1 MTNLSLWTRW
11 LPRCGLG
18 LIGLMAFG
26 LSSVQAQE
34 TAGTAIGFVKTVQAP
49 ASLVVAGK
57 STVAEPGMAV
67 QMGQTLKT
75 GPNGS
80 MGVTFRDN
88 TIMSFGP
95 NTEIV
100 VDEYLYAPGKGDLKL
115 GATLSK
121 GTLHYVSGII
131 AKLKPEAVT
140 VKTPVGLIGVRGTRY
155 VALVEEG
162 TP

>member
-1 MTNLSLWTRW
+1 MVRFMTSRARLG
-11 LPRCGLG
+11 GLVLLG
-18 LIGLMAFG
+18 ALAIAQGPARAQDSAGNTIGY
-26 LSSVQAQE
+26 
-34 TAGTAIGFVKTVQAP
+34 VKTVQAE
-49 ASLVVAGK
+49 ASIVVAGK
-57 STVAEPGMAV
+57 STTAEPGMAV
-67 QMGQTLKT
+67 QMGQMLKT
-75 GPNGS
+75 GPKGS

-95 NTEIV
+95 NTEVV

-121 GTLHYVSGII
+121 GTLQYVSGII

-155 VALVEEG
+155 VVLVEDDK
-162 TP
+162 P

>member
-1 MTNLSLWTRW
+1 MANLQLWMRW
-11 LPRCGLG
+11 LPQCGLG
-18 LIGLMAFG
+18 LLGLVAFG
-26 LSSVQAQE
+26 LNSAQAQE
-34 TAGTAIGFVKTVQAP
+34 TAGTTIGFVKTVQAP
-49 ASLVVAGK
+49 ASLVAAGT

-121 GTLHYVSGII
+121 GTLHYASGII

-155 VALVEEG
+155 VVLVEEG
-162 TP
+162 AP